1 MSKQERLEKNVVDA
15 SNAAEAA
22 YDANTAYREITSE
35 AELIERYRVLV
46 TLSN

>member
-1 MSKQERLEKNVVDA
+1 MSELKQLQEEDFY
-15 SNAAEAA
+15 AEAA
-22 YDANTAYREITSE
+22 DANTAYREITSE